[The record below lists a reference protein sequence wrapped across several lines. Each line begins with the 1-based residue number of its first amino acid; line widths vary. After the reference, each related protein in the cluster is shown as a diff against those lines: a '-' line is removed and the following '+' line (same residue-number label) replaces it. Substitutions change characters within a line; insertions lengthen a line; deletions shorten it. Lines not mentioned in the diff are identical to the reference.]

1 MGKTGNKSAA
11 EAAAAAA
18 ASEKKHETK
27 ILTSKQVSGL
37 TQGEKVMY
45 LNSVQRER
53 EFLSTTSENVPEAI
67 IKGYSLIAQATI
79 VDIGLGEIAAGSTV
93 GLIISGNEGNYAKF
107 AETARAIGMSLPDYK
122 TLPAPTKEQLD
133 QMQVLGLSV
142 DRAGNDEK
150 KLLMLDAK
158 NVEEKAIAK
167 KKEENKIKKVATL
180 DPTKIEN
187 EEQLKEQLTK
197 CFLEDI
203 SPILR
208 VKKAIDFYN
217 SYLTIQATKAENK
230 EEELAK
236 VKSMSRIDMLQK
248 ITGIIGNATCGV
260 TALAYRLMNAAN
272 ETKSPISAFCLYKA
286 ASVKAGEKADDA
298 FIADVVKT
306 MIVWVCENKIAE
318 SEALVAA
325 SKKKIEEQNA
335 SKKPNKAIIATE
347 QAAINYNESEIV
359 GIRGIIDI
367 VTKPSF
373 STVSTLEANYDGDK
387 ESLAFKNAHRLVDTI
402 IGTFYGR
409 RPNEFTKDS
418 VLATAK
424 QHAGMIL
431 NLFCDPLSQSIE
443 FKDAAVPELVEK
455 QKEEKPAE
463 KKEDEKPA
471 EEPKN

>member
-1 MGKTGNKSAA
+1 MAKNNKSAA
-11 EAAAAAA
+11 EAAAAVA
-18 ASEKKHETK
+18 ASEKKRETK
-27 ILTSKQVSGL
+27 ILTPKQVSGL

-45 LNSVQRER
+45 LNAVQKER
-53 EFLSTTSENVPEAI
+53 EFVSTTSENVPEAI
-67 IKGYSLIAQATI
+67 INGYSLIAQATI

-93 GLIISGNEGNYAKF
+93 GLIISGNATNYALF
-107 AETARAIGMSLPDYK
+107 AETARAIGMNLPDYK
-122 TLPAPTKEQLD
+122 TLPAPTEEQLA
-133 QMQVLGLSV
+133 QMQVLGLGAG
-142 DRAGNDEK
+142 RASDGEK
-150 KLLMLDAK
+150 KVLMIGAN
-158 NVEEKAIAK
+158 NVNKEAIEKK
-167 KKEENKIKKVATL
+167 KKENEVKKVATL

-203 SPILR
+203 APTARI
-208 VKKAIDFYN
+208 KKAIDFYN

-236 VKSMSRIDMLQK
+236 VKAMSRIDMLHK
-248 ITGIIGNATCGV
+248 ITTIIGNATCGV
-260 TALAYRLMNAAN
+260 TALAQRLMNAAN
-272 ETKSPISAFCLYKA
+272 ETKSPISSFCLYKA

-318 SEALVAA
+318 LESCMEA

-335 SKKPNKAIIATE
+335 SKKPNKTIISTE
-347 QAAINYNESEIV
+347 QSAISYNENEIV

-373 STVSTLEANYDGDK
+373 SVVSTLEANYDGDK
-387 ESLAFKNAHRLVDTI
+387 DSIAFKNAHRLVDTV
-402 IGTFYGR
+402 IGTFYAR

-424 QHAGMIL
+424 QHAGIIL

-443 FKDAAVPELVEK
+443 FKDTAVPELVEK
-455 QKEEKPAE
+455 PKEEKPAE

-471 EEPKN
+471 EESKN